1 MVRIHAPGA
10 VILNVNDDEVSR
22 YVVTTILQ
30 KDGFDLREAST
41 GIEALLRARDEHP
54 ALIVLD
60 VQLPDIDGL
69 EVCRRLKRDARTAEI
84 PVLQTS
90 ATFISAERKA
100 LGLESGADGYL
111 VQPVEPLELLAT
123 VRALLRA
130 SAAERDVRA
139 AASDWRQTF
148 NTMVEGVA
156 VAERDGVVTRAN
168 DAMRQL
174 FGDTTLVGVPLPEL
188 LERLTAGKAGDL
200 VEQVRSTGQRATRV
214 LPVRDRWLD
223 ISLHPIAT
231 EGAGAGPRTLLIV
244 TDVTPQRAL
253 VEQERRRAQELA
265 EANNR
270 KDQFLAMLAHE
281 LRNPLN
287 AIATANALSGR
298 LTATDERQA
307 RIRDT
312 IARQTGHLSRLVEDL
327 LEVSRLTRGRLQL
340 QVRDV
345 ELVETLRH
353 AVEAS
358 RTFVDARRHR
368 LRLDLPAGPL
378 RLRGDPLRLE
388 QVFVNVINN
397 AAKYSEPGSE
407 IHVSCA
413 VARGGEAVVRIRDQ
427 GVGIPQHYLEAV
439 FDLFV
444 QVDASL
450 ARTLGG
456 IGIGLTLARGLV
468 EQHGGRIRAESAGQ
482 GSGTEIIV
490 TLPLAPAA
498 AQEPRVPAGTPR
510 ARHDA
515 GALTV
520 LIVDDNADSVEML
533 RTLLETHQHTVHAAY
548 DGLSG
553 LQAALAVCPDVALID
568 IGLPGIDGYEVA
580 AGIRASGQARDT
592 HLVAVTGYGRPE
604 DGARAIEAGFDHHL
618 VKPVDFGDLERVLER
633 VAARVV
639 GERREMRDDERRR
652 PEGRRPTPD
661 AERQAPEAMRRT
673 PDA

>member
-1 MVRIHAPGA
+1 MSEPPWRTIAALRREVALCCDLSGRVAWADEAAERLLGIREGSLLADCVPDGSREELQALLARAAAEPVRDWDVTVCVDGQPVTVACASVPDGDGICLVGSLVPADLGER
-10 VILNVNDDEVSR
+10 LDEVR
-22 YVVTTILQ
+22 ALAA
-30 KDGFDLREAST
+30 FD
-41 GIEALLRARDEHP
+41 
-54 ALIVLD
+54 
-60 VQLPDIDGL
+60 
-69 EVCRRLKRDARTAEI
+69 
-84 PVLQTS
+84 S
-90 ATFISAERKA
+90 ADRKA
-100 LGLESGADGYL
+100 LGLE
-111 VQPVEPLELLAT
+111 
-123 VRALLRA
+123 
-130 SAAERDVRA
+130 
-139 AASDWRQTF
+139 
-148 NTMVEGVA
+148 
-156 VAERDGVVTRAN
+156 
-168 DAMRQL
+168 
-174 FGDTTLVGVPLPEL
+174 
-188 LERLTAGKAGDL
+188 
-200 VEQVRSTGQRATRV
+200 
-214 LPVRDRWLD
+214 
-223 ISLHPIAT
+223 
-231 EGAGAGPRTLLIV
+231 
-244 TDVTPQRAL
+244 
-253 VEQERRRAQELA
+253 QERRRAEELA

-298 LTATDERQA
+298 LTATDERQG

-327 LEVSRLTRGRLQL
+327 LEVSRLTRGQLQL

-368 LRLDLPAGPL
+368 LQLELPAGPL

-407 IHVSCA
+407 ILLSCT

-456 IGIGLTLARGLV
+456 VGIGLTLARGLV
-468 EQHGGRIRAESAGQ
+468 EQHGGRIHAESAGPGR
-482 GSGTEIIV
+482 GSEIIV
-490 TLPLAPAA
+490 TLPLAAAA
-498 AQEPRVPAGTPR
+498 AQEPCVSAGTPR
-510 ARHDA
+510 ALRDA
-515 GALTV
+515 RALTV
-520 LIVDDNADSVEML
+520 LIVDDNVDSVEML
-533 RTLLETHQHTVHAAY
+533 RTLLETRRHTVHAAY

-592 HLVAVTGYGRPE
+592 YLVAVTGYGRPE
-604 DGARAIEAGFDHHL
+604 HGARAIEAGFDHHL
-618 VKPVDFGDLERVLER
+618 VKPVDFGDLERVLDR
-633 VAARVV
+633 VASRVE
-639 GERREMRDDERRR
+639 GEQREMRDDGPRR
-652 PEGRRPTPD
+652 PEGRSSTADAGRHVPD
-661 AERQAPEAMRRT
+661 GVRRT